1 MAQETKSCP
10 TKDELSSFLSGSTGD
25 STRLAKHVD
34 ACSSCQLK
42 LDRLSEAHYLAPFQT
57 TIQKA
62 HSSSQFL
69 EPHADDSYLGQI
81 DGIAIVSQIG
91 AGGMGIVFRGEDL
104 KLGRTVAVKILK
116 RGSSYESNRRFL
128 REIRAAASLKH
139 PNLLPV
145 YSAGNALDGRP
156 YLVMPFVEGNSLKHR
171 LEISLP
177 ASGHTATMV
186 REIALGLQH
195 AHDQGI
201 AHRDIKP
208 GNILLDSS
216 DETAKLADFGLVR
229 NNEDETLTQQDVICG
244 TPEYMCP
251 DSGSESADYFSSD
264 IYSLGIVLYECLTG
278 TTPFRGQPLDVL
290 DQHRT
295 ADPLPPRSLNRD
307 IPVDL
312 ETICLKAIAKEPG
325 RRYASA
331 AQLAEDLQR
340 FVDDRPILAKRE
352 SLTGKAKRWGR
363 RNFALAVTITLAT
376 LLLTTA
382 TGVSTWLW
390 YQSEKNAGLARERA
404 DSIAQI
410 NVTLQKNQDE
420 LFGALQ
426 NSPAVRLTS
435 VEFASELPTGVRN
448 QLMLEMADTWR
459 ILFNRVQDDQSELQK
474 MAQQLADVTDVA
486 DQMGMKFRRHD
497 LTQLSSDIADQLV
510 ASEDST
516 PKALL
521 VASRI
526 YQQRA
531 ETVRSTVPEAAA
543 ENIIQAVQ
551 LVESVLKEDDLPDE
565 TRTDAMIR
573 QVSLKRDIA
582 DQQNDKK
589 IAKKELLELLAS
601 LKEIDTFDPDS
612 DFDRQWYRQH
622 EKTLLSLAEISRPAE
637 AIDFRESR
645 GAVLK
650 ALVET
655 AEFTSSEFN
664 LQKRKLAVNNVFIAN
679 TWARIGNTE
688 AAEEGFTAAIKSLEQ
703 LTFLYPQNSQYRAD
717 LFETNVLFAGLLDNL
732 GRTDQASK
740 RYDKAID
747 LHRLSARLNPTDP
760 AIHQRLAAVL
770 ELVARRQVDE
780 GKSLDSA
787 SKLYEAGKMLEKIN
801 VFVNFNHEKNVQK
814 MIALYVE
821 ARDLFDEADD
831 PRADEVESSL
841 SVVRDR
847 LN

>member
-1 MAQETKSCP
+1 M
-10 TKDELSSFLSGSTGD
+10 
-25 STRLAKHVD
+25 
-34 ACSSCQLK
+34 
-42 LDRLSEAHYLAPFQT
+42 
-57 TIQKA
+57 
-62 HSSSQFL
+62 
-69 EPHADDSYLGQI
+69 
-81 DGIAIVSQIG
+81 
-91 AGGMGIVFRGEDL
+91 
-104 KLGRTVAVKILK
+104 
-116 RGSSYESNRRFL
+116 
-128 REIRAAASLKH
+128 
-139 PNLLPV
+139 
-145 YSAGNALDGRP
+145 
-156 YLVMPFVEGNSLKHR
+156 
-171 LEISLP
+171 
-177 ASGHTATMV
+177 
-186 REIALGLQH
+186 
-195 AHDQGI
+195 
-201 AHRDIKP
+201 
-208 GNILLDSS
+208 
-216 DETAKLADFGLVR
+216 
-229 NNEDETLTQQDVICG
+229 
-244 TPEYMCP
+244 
-251 DSGSESADYFSSD
+251 
-264 IYSLGIVLYECLTG
+264 
-278 TTPFRGQPLDVL
+278 
-290 DQHRT
+290 
-295 ADPLPPRSLNRD
+295 
-307 IPVDL
+307 
-312 ETICLKAIAKEPG
+312 
-325 RRYASA
+325 
-331 AQLAEDLQR
+331 
-340 FVDDRPILAKRE
+340 
-352 SLTGKAKRWGR
+352 
-363 RNFALAVTITLAT
+363 
-376 LLLTTA
+376 
-382 TGVSTWLW
+382 
-390 YQSEKNAGLARERA
+390 
-404 DSIAQI
+404 
-410 NVTLQKNQDE
+410 
-420 LFGALQ
+420 
-426 NSPAVRLTS
+426 
-435 VEFASELPTGVRN
+435 
-448 QLMLEMADTWR
+448 
-459 ILFNRVQDDQSELQK
+459 
-474 MAQQLADVTDVA
+474 
-486 DQMGMKFRRHD
+486 
-497 LTQLSSDIADQLV
+497 
-510 ASEDST
+510 
-516 PKALL
+516 
-521 VASRI
+521 
-526 YQQRA
+526 
-531 ETVRSTVPEAAA
+531 
-543 ENIIQAVQ
+543 
-551 LVESVLKEDDLPDE
+551 ESVLKEDDLPDE